1 MKYII
6 EVGTEVS
13 GNINYEVCATGEYEL
28 LDFVPCRLKDDSSDS
43 TCSFLAI
50 TVLGLEENN

>member
-13 GNINYEVCATGEYEL
+13 GNINYEVSITGEYDL
-28 LDFVPCRLKDDSSDS
+28 LDFVPCHLKNDSNES
-43 TCSFLAI
+43 TCVFLAA
-50 TVLGLEENN
+50 TVLGIEGNN